1 MEKSVQFMPNP
12 AMFGRV
18 GSSSILDQIN
28 RILDAPDT
36 IGRDDWKLPIELE
49 CESLYQRF
57 PWMSADYFEKTPQKT
72 TAETTALPTNESIVL
87 RPGTSSRRTSFS
99 QSSDNKLSLQ
109 QLLGAGVDKGS
120 YQHEV
125 SHQQEKEKTGSFQST
140 SVDDDLSLQRLLS
153 DGPPKPMLVESG
165 ATATSLD
172 AALREQETSVVGSF
186 GSRTADKSRD
196 SNLYKLLS
204 SSEVARNGSP
214 EVGEPPLSVYK
225 KRRKDKKLRYTSH
238 PPGSSASDIYQPSA
252 SNSAVPTLKDTL
264 PPNAPEPTLVPGTS
278 EETRVPAFTSV
289 SDTIKMNKRQ
299 RKKKETFD
307 PSGASKEQKKRK
319 YTRRKKAQSEDDG
332 SEYEVDYILDTA
344 IELVPRQSQNANG
357 SEADS
362 NGELIEVRKYLI
374 KWKGYEDE
382 SWDTWEPEEN
392 LQNARLKIEEFWSNK
407 QKFGPAWR
415 PSR

>member
-12 AMFGRV
+12 AMFGRD
-18 GSSSILDQIN
+18 GSSSILNEIN
-28 RILDAPDT
+28 RILDAPDI
-36 IGRDDWKLPIELE
+36 IGRDDWKLPIDLE

-57 PWMSADYFEKTPQKT
+57 PWMSADYSEKIPQLKT
-72 TAETTALPTNESIVL
+72 EATTALPTNESIVL
-87 RPGTSSRRTSFS
+87 HPGPSARRTSLR
-99 QSSDNKLSLQ
+99 QSLDNKLSLQ
-109 QLLGAGVDKGS
+109 QLLGAGVDNS
-120 YQHEV
+120 PYQHDV
-125 SHQQEKEKTGSFQST
+125 SHQQEKEKDT
-140 SVDDDLSLQRLLS
+140 SSLPTNVDDDISLERLLS
-153 DGPPKPMLVESG
+153 DDPPKLVLVESG

-172 AALREQETSVVGSF
+172 AALREQETSTVGSS

-196 SNLYKLLS
+196 SNPHRRRRGKQQI
-204 SSEVARNGSP
+204 RHTGGPP
-214 EVGEPPLSVYK
+214 EPSAP
-225 KRRKDKKLRYTSH
+225 DTS
-238 PPGSSASDIYQPSA
+238 QPSV

-278 EETRVPAFTSV
+278 EETGAPAFTSV

-299 RKKKETFD
+299 RKKKSTFD
-307 PSGASKEQKKRK
+307 PSTADKEPKKRK
-319 YTRRKKAQSEDDG
+319 YTRRKKAQSEDDA

-392 LQNARLKIEEFWSNK
+392 LQNAKLKIEEFWTNK
-407 QKFGPAWR
+407 QKFGPGWR